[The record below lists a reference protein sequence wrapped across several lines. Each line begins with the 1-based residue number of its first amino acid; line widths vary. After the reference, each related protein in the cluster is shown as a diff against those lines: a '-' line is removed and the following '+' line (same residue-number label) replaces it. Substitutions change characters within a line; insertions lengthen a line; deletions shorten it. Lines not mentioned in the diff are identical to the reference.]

1 MHDASTLLH
10 HTHKAMASSDSLSL
24 LAGPQLLAFVFNWG
38 LLGILNTQ
46 VYVYYCNFP
55 ADRIYLRCL
64 VYGILTFEWVQTG
77 LVTAQMFDVYLY
89 NYAIGPPSSPPNGF
103 AATVQLFFAWRIF
116 ALAKP
121 SKLHR
126 AALRKAMYA
135 LVLAI
140 VILSVGQAISGVT
153 GGILAR
159 VSPSARDMD
168 NAVTPLMLWL
178 ALSAVDDVLIATTM
192 CILLLKSRTGF
203 ASTDALIHRI
213 MKLTVET
220 NAATG
225 KHSICIDAISRLQ
238 ITSAAFFAVILAII
252 AGIPPTDT
260 TLIYQFPSIVLPK
273 VYANSFLANINSRA
287 SLRQQNAIGASLQV
301 PHIATSPET
310 TVLDTV
316 ADIEASRENSR
327 ETAYNKDRD
336 LNETMVELNP
346 VGSSIQQSKV
356 SRNSLD

>member
-1 MHDASTLLH
+1 MPSIVLFQTRVDRTDCSVQNGEPECTTLSHCSIIPTKLWH
-10 HTHKAMASSDSLSL
+10 HRIPYHCL
-24 LAGPQLLAFVFNWG
+24 QLLAFVFNWG

-89 NYAIGPPSSPPNGF
+89 NYGNRAAIISTKWIWFSAPVMGSVI

-135 LVLAI
+135 LVFVIA
-140 VILSVGQAISGVT
+140 ILSVGQAISGVT

-159 VSPSARDMD
+159 VSPSARDMN
-168 NAVTPLMLWL
+168 NADIPLTLWL
-178 ALSAVDDVLIATTM
+178 VLSAVDDVLIATTM
-192 CILLLKSRTGF
+192 CILLLKSKTGF

-220 NAATG
+220 NAAT
-225 KHSICIDAISRLQ
+225 
-238 ITSAAFFAVILAII
+238 AFFAVVLAII
-252 AGIPPTDT
+252 AGIPPTQRSS
-260 TLIYQFPSIVLPK
+260 INFRVSCFPKYTPIP
-273 VYANSFLANINSRA
+273 
-287 SLRQQNAIGASLQV
+287 SLR
-301 PHIATSPET
+301 TS
-310 TVLDTV
+310 TV
-316 ADIEASRENSR
+316 ER
-327 ETAYNKDRD
+327 
-336 LNETMVELNP
+336 P
-346 VGSSIQQSKV
+346 
-356 SRNSLD
+356 